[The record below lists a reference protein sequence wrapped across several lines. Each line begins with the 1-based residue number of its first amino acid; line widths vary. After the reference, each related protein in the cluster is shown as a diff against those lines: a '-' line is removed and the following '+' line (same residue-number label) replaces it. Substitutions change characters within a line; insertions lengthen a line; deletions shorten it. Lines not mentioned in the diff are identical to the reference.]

1 MKLQSQKPKKIED
14 TQVEGQTD
22 NKGPTLVDIMSGLC
36 NITNSIK
43 GTEQRLDK
51 LEIISNKVDE
61 LEKKHNSL
69 KKRFIEVQSAQD
81 FICNKF
87 DEQEKK

>member
-1 MKLQSQKPKKIED
+1 MAS
-14 TQVEGQTD
+14 
-22 NKGPTLVDIMSGLC
+22 LC

-43 GTEQRLDK
+43 RIKQRLDK

-61 LEKKHNSL
+61 LETKQNTLEKQF
-69 KKRFIEVQSAQD
+69 KEIESAQD

-87 DEQEKK
+87 DEQENK

>member
-1 MKLQSQKPKKIED
+1 MAS
-14 TQVEGQTD
+14 
-22 NKGPTLVDIMSGLC
+22 LC

-43 GTEQRLDK
+43 RIKQRLDK

-61 LEKKHNSL
+61 LETKQNTLEKQS
-69 KKRFIEVQSAQD
+69 KEIESAQD

-87 DEQEKK
+87 DEQENK

>member
-1 MKLQSQKPKKIED
+1 MPS
-14 TQVEGQTD
+14 
-22 NKGPTLVDIMSGLC
+22 LC

-43 GTEQRLDK
+43 RIKQRLDK

-61 LEKKHNSL
+61 LETKQNTL
-69 KKRFIEVQSAQD
+69 EKRFKETESAQD

-87 DEQEKK
+87 DEQENK